1 MSIISTIKEHRNEL
15 LVATGIVSFFVAI
28 GTSINA
34 TPKAMQAKEEA
45 EMAVGREL
53 TKKEHFKILAKN
65 YAPTVIAAAA
75 GTACIVAGTKGLDKK
90 AMVFEAA
97 AIAADKAID
106 EYKHEIVTR
115 LGTEK
120 AGEII
125 SSVEEKTNY
134 TAQKQPDAIGY
145 APGNGRFLVKD
156 AYTGRYFYSD
166 AQKIQ
171 DDINSF
177 NDELNASQD
186 RALTLNELYDYM
198 GIDHCEVGE
207 DHGWISGNGRVQIR
221 WDSDLSEQK
230 TPCIVFHYVTK
241 PAPLW
246 FD

>member
-1 MSIISTIKEHRNEL
+1 MSIIETIKEHKNEL
-15 LVATGIVSFFVAI
+15 LVATGVISFFVAI

-45 EMAVGREL
+45 EMAAGREL
-53 TKKEHFKILAKN
+53 TKKEQFKILAKN

-134 TAQKQPDAIGY
+134 TAQKQESKVLVTGF
-145 APGNGRFLVKD
+145 GRDLVKD
-156 AYTGRYFYSD
+156 SLTGRYFYSD
-166 AQKIQ
+166 AESIRAAVNQ
-171 DDINSF
+171 F
-177 NDELNASQD
+177 NIALRDENT
-186 RALTLNELYDYM
+186 LTLNDFYDSI
-198 GIDHCEVGE
+198 GLEHCVLGENLGWNID
-207 DHGWISGNGRVQIR
+207 DGWVDIR
-221 WDSDLSEQK
+221 FDSDINDQ
-230 TPCIVFHYVTK
+230 TVPCLVIQYVTR
-241 PAPLW
+241 PAMLW
-246 FD
+246 LE